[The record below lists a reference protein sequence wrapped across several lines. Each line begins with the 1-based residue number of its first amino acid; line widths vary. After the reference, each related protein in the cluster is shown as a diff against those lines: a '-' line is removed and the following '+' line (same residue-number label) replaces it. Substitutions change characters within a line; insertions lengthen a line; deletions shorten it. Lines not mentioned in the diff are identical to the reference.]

1 MLRLPRI
8 LFATD
13 GSDCAERARRYAA
26 HLADRFE
33 ASLHIVHVEE
43 RSADLTDVVDVK
55 EADIL
60 ADLHAI
66 ERGESVV
73 AEPRVRERR
82 VVHPSAAEGLLTYAT
97 EHDIR
102 LLVLGT
108 HGRRG
113 LRRFVLGS
121 VAEEVVRRADAPVLT
136 VGPGADVHAM
146 SGGTLLV
153 PVDFSAAQESL
164 LAHAREWALAYDME
178 LVLAHAV
185 EVKGV
190 PDVYG
195 LRSDPPE
202 PDALADRARKA
213 LREPAEAL
221 RDRGLDVRV
230 EVRAGPAAR
239 EVLDA
244 AEAHDADLLTIATH
258 GRSGLDRVL
267 MGSVAETVLRQ
278 APCPVLTTKP
288 FGRSLV
294 EASASSPNE

>member
-1 MLRLPRI
+1 MLRLPRL

-13 GSDCAERARRYAA
+13 GSDGAERARRYAT

-33 ASLHIVHVEE
+33 AALHVVHVEE
-43 RSADLTDVVDVK
+43 RPADPADVLDVR
-55 EADIL
+55 EADVL
-60 ADLHAI
+60 ADLHSV
-66 ERGESVV
+66 ERGTSAV
-73 AEPRVRERR
+73 AAPRVRERR
-82 VVHPSAAEGLLTYAT
+82 VVHPSAAEGLLAYAA

-113 LRRFVLGS
+113 LRRLVVGS
-121 VAEEVVRRADAPVLT
+121 VAEEVARRADAPVLT
-136 VGPGADVHAM
+136 VGPGADVDGL

-153 PVDFSAAQESL
+153 PVDFSAAREAL
-164 LAHAREWALAYDME
+164 LAHAREWALAHDMDV
-178 LVLAHAV
+178 VLAHAAEV
-185 EVKGV
+185 EGV

-202 PDALADRARKA
+202 PDVLADRAREA
-213 LREPAEAL
+213 LQEPADAL

-230 EVRAGPAAR
+230 EVRAGPAAP

-244 AEAHDADLLTIATH
+244 AGDLGADLLTIATH
-258 GRSGLDRVL
+258 GRSSLDRML
-267 MGSVAETVLRQ
+267 MGSVAERVLRQ
-278 APCPVLTTKP
+278 APCPVLTLTP

-294 EASASSPNE
+294 GPPAA

>member
-1 MLRLPRI
+1 MLHLPRL

-13 GSDCAERARRYAA
+13 GSDGAERARRYATY
-26 HLADRFE
+26 LADHFD
-33 ASLHIVHVEE
+33 ATLHVVHVEE
-43 RSADLTDVVDVK
+43 RPADLSDVIEVEESDV
-55 EADIL
+55 L
-60 ADLHAI
+60 ADLHAVDA
-66 ERGESVV
+66 GASAV

-82 VVHPSAAEGLLTYAT
+82 VVHPSAAEGLLAYAT

-113 LRRFVLGS
+113 LRRLVLGS

-136 VGPGADVHAM
+136 VGPGADVHSL
-146 SGGTLLV
+146 SGGTLVV
-153 PVDFSAAQESL
+153 PVDFSSAQDTL
-164 LAHAREWALAYDME
+164 LAHAREWALAHDMDV
-178 LVLAHAV
+178 VLAHAV

-195 LRSDPPE
+195 LRSDPPA
-202 PDALADRARKA
+202 PDALADRARTALRDPADA
-213 LREPAEAL
+213 LRE
-221 RDRGLDVRV
+221 RGLDVRV
-230 EVRAGPAAR
+230 EVRTGPAAP

-244 AEAHDADLLTIATH
+244 AEALGADLLAIATH

-267 MGSVAETVLRQ
+267 MGSVAERVLRQ
-278 APCPVLTTKP
+278 APCPVLTVRP

-294 EASASSPNE
+294 DAPGA

>member
-13 GSDCAERARRYAA
+13 GSDCAERARRYAT

-33 ASLHIVHVEE
+33 AALHVVHVEE
-43 RSADLTDVVDVK
+43 RPADLADVVDVQ

-60 ADLHAI
+60 ADLHSI
-66 ERGESVV
+66 ERGTSVV
-73 AEPRVRERR
+73 AEPRVQERR
-82 VVHPSAAEGLLTYAT
+82 VVHPSAAEGLLAYAT

-113 LRRFVLGS
+113 LRRLLLGS

-153 PVDFSAAQESL
+153 PVDFSSAQDTL
-164 LAHAREWALAYDME
+164 LAHACEWALAYDMDV
-178 LVLAHAV
+178 VLAHAV
-185 EVKGV
+185 EVEGV

-195 LRSDPPE
+195 LRSDPPA
-202 PDALADRARKA
+202 PDALADRARTA
-213 LREPAEAL
+213 LREPADAL

-230 EVRAGPAAR
+230 EVRAGPAAA

-244 AEAHDADLLTIATH
+244 ADALGADLLAIATH

-267 MGSVAETVLRQ
+267 MGSVAERVLRQ
-278 APCPVLTTKP
+278 APCPVLTVKP

-294 EASASSPNE
+294 DGPALSDG